1 MYQTCSFRATISQ
14 KSTYLIQHYAIS
26 GFGWTYL
33 YNHTFKF
40 FEFEPILLHILPI
53 FNGFV
58 MLENHKLSNSLL
70 EMTLFKK
77 KISQSCVWDLN
88 SQV

>member
-33 YNHTFKF
+33 YVMIITLSHSNNIVKF
-40 FEFEPILLHILPI
+40 S
-53 FNGFV
+53 V
-58 MLENHKLSNSLL
+58 AKV
-70 EMTLFKK
+70 EM
-77 KISQSCVWDLN
+77 S
-88 SQV
+88 